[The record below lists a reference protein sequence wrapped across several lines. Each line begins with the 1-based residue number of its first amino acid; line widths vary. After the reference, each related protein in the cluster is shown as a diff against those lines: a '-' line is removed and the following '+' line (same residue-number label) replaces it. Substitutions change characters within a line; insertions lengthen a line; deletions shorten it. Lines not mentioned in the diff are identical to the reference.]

1 MVRPLSI
8 LFQHKS
14 AAIGIHTELRFT
26 PTRLLREALEARRET
41 QGDRQKDT
49 LGSINNYAM
58 LLKAQGDL
66 DGAAPL
72 LCEALDGC
80 RETLGDRHKDT
91 LASMRNYARLLEAQ
105 GKAGEARVMRVL
117 AC

>member
-72 LCEALDGC
+72 FREELEAC
-80 RETLGDRHKDT
+80 RETLGDRHPDT
-91 LASMRNYARLLEAQ
+91 LISINNYAALLKDPCAE
-105 GKAGEARVMRVL
+105 
-117 AC
+117 